1 MALDKTLYTARATT
15 TGGRRNG
22 KSQSS
27 DGQLS
32 VTLNAPKE
40 LGGSG
45 DGTNPEQLF
54 AAGYSACFLGAMQF
68 VAGTQKLT
76 LSPQTSITTDVGFG
90 PLAGGKKGF
99 GVSVAMQISVPGM
112 DKAQAEA
119 LVAGAHEVCPYSN
132 ATRGN
137 IDVTLTVV

>member
-1 MALDKTLYTARATT
+1 MALEKVLYTARATAS
-15 TGGRRNG
+15 GGRRNG

-40 LGGSG
+40 LGGMG

-54 AAGYSACFLGAMQF
+54 AAGYSACFMGAMQF
-68 VAGTQKLT
+68 VAGAQKIN
-76 LSPQTSITTDVGFG
+76 LSPQTSITADVGFG
-90 PLAGGKKGF
+90 PRAAGAKGF
-99 GVSVAMQISVPGM
+99 GIVVGMQISVPGM
-112 DKAQAEA
+112 DKAAAEA
-119 LVAGAHEVCPYSN
+119 LVAAAHEVCPYSN

-137 IDVTLTVV
+137 VDVTLTVV